1 MAYEILRN
9 FTGMARSDP
18 SLLRQCWQI
27 QKSMCQ
33 ILRKFTR
40 NPRPDASLPREGE
53 QVRKRTAPLARER
66 RNLRSE
72 SNVFY
77 HLLFGRIAPLA
88 SQSARHAR
96 ILDRGGRSGPPAL
109 ISAGPRVGL
118 RIWQKTPKFITEN
131 LGFAYGLPYG
141 WSCRRLPGATAR

>member
-1 MAYEILRN
+1 MAYQILRN
-9 FTGMARSDP
+9 FTCMARSGP
-18 SLLRQCWQI
+18 SLLRECWQI
-27 QKSMCQ
+27 QTLACQ

-53 QVRKRTAPLARER
+53 RVRKRTAPLARER

-77 HLLFGRIAPLA
+77 HLLFRRIAPLA
-88 SQSARHAR
+88 SQSAQHAR
-96 ILDRGGRSGPPAL
+96 VLDRPGRSGHPAL

-118 RIWQKTPKFITEN
+118 RIWQKASKFITEN

>member
-1 MAYEILRN
+1 MHGAARPLASSIVLASPNADLSNLTYIYAQSAPRR
-9 FTGMARSDP
+9 FTSARGG
-18 SLLRQCWQI
+18 R
-27 QKSMCQ
+27 
-33 ILRKFTR
+33 
-40 NPRPDASLPREGE
+40 
-53 QVRKRTAPLARER
+53 VRKRTAPLARER

-131 LGFAYGLPYG
+131 LSFAYGLPYG